1 MIKNFMGNFH
11 GQIPTP
17 CRVAKLMGRPN
28 FNEQIYNHS
37 GQKWYGEIDSEWQKY
52 EQSPIPSAIA
62 KDMGRF
68 AFHAQ
73 LQNLWAISHFQII
86 TGSII
91 QTT

>member
-1 MIKNFMGNFH
+1 MGNLLMVKFPLHAELQNSWADQTLMSKFTTTVDKNDMDKFPFH
-11 GQIPTP
+11 
-17 CRVAKLMGRPN
+17 
-28 FNEQIYNHS
+28 
-37 GQKWYGEIDSEWQKY
+37 SEWQKY

-68 AFHAQ
+68 PFHAQ
-73 LQNLWAISHFQII
+73 LQNLWAIFHFQII